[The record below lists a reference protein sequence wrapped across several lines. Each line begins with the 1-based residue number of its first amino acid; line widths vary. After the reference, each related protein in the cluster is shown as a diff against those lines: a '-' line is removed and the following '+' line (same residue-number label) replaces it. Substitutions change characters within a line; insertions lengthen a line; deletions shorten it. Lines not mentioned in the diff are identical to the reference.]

1 MTPPVGVPNRR
12 VLVMVSVVK
21 NVVSPSPSL
30 NVTVSGESVSVPV
43 AVLTD
48 VIIDVATGYAPL

>member
-21 NVVSPSPSL
+21 NVVLPSPSL